1 MYLANARPNLPVANF
16 TYPRNISR
24 NSGARYDERDKMEP
38 TTQMLIYLF
47 IGLFAGFMSGMFG
60 IGGGSVRTP
69 LLYVAGLPLLSAFGV
84 NLLVIPFSSLT
95 GAISHRKNI
104 DWEIARYV
112 IIGGTM
118 GTLAGAVLTGII
130 STLVLA
136 IIFVIVSIMTVFGI
150 YFDRIFPEIAQKIN
164 PSAKIVILGTF
175 FLNFLTILR
184 GGSGGSLFP
193 PFLKIIGLSIRK
205 AIATSLFATI
215 FTAIAGAIVF
225 WSRGNIPFLPAVMVV
240 VGSIIGARIGSLM
253 SLKTKALWLEIGLSL
268 FIVIL
273 AIMVLVKA
281 I

>member
-1 MYLANARPNLPVANF
+1 
-16 TYPRNISR
+16 
-24 NSGARYDERDKMEP
+24 MEP
-38 TTQMLIYLF
+38 ITQMLIYLF

-69 LLYVAGLPLLSAFGV
+69 LLYVAGLPLLSAFGI
-84 NLLVIPFSSLT
+84 NLVVIPFSSLI

-112 IIGGTM
+112 IIGGIM
-118 GTLAGAVLTGII
+118 GTLAGAFLTGIMP
-130 STLVLA
+130 TLTLA
-136 IIFVIVSIMTVFGI
+136 IIFVIVSIVTVFGI
-150 YFDRIFPEIAQKIN
+150 YFDRIFPGVAQKLN
-164 PSAKIVILGTF
+164 PNAKIVILGTF

-193 PFLKIIGLSIRK
+193 PFLKMIGLNIRK

-215 FTAIAGAIVF
+215 FTATAGAIVF
-225 WSRGNIPFLPAVMVV
+225 WSRGNVPFLPAVMVV
-240 VGSIIGARIGSLM
+240 AGSIIGARIGSLT
-253 SLKTKALWLEIGLSL
+253 SLKTKPMWLEIGLSL

-273 AIMVLVKA
+273 AIIVLVKA